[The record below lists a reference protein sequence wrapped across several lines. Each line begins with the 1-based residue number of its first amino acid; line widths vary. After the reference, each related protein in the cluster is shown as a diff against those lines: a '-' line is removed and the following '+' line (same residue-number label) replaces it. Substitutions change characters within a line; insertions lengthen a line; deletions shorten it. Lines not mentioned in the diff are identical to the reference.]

1 MTSVL
6 RASKWQNAA
15 GTTRGAVINTY
26 QVTSGTQASYGG
38 GSGENRGA
46 TWYDLNNMSITL
58 TPVSSTSRFL
68 RLGRVMLSAGTADN
82 YNKHIRHT
90 RSGTAIGK
98 GVNGVYTWAAHA
110 QSRTFNGAGVTEF
123 IPIHYLDSPATTS
136 SITYK
141 VQGLQTNYGNALYM
155 NRVPETNW
163 QSANLSTFTVME
175 IQA

>member
-6 RASKWQNAA
+6 RTNKWQNAA

-26 QVTSGTQASYGG
+26 QVTSGTQASYGS
-38 GSGENRGA
+38 GSGENRGS

-58 TPVSSTSRFL
+58 TPVSSTSRVL
-68 RLGRVMLSAGTADN
+68 LLGRIQLGYATADN
-82 YNKHIRHT
+82 YNAHIRLT
-90 RSGTAIGK
+90 RSGTAIGN

-110 QSRTFNGAGVTEF
+110 QFRLHSGAGGTEF
-123 IPIHYLDSPATTS
+123 LPIHFMDSPSTTS

-141 VQGLQTNYGNALYM
+141 VQGLQTNNGNTLYM
-155 NRVPETNW
+155 NRYPEVSW
-163 QSANLSTFTVME
+163 QSANLSSFTIME

>member
-6 RASKWQNAA
+6 RTNKWQNAA
-15 GTTRGAVINTY
+15 GTTRGAIINTY
-26 QVTSGTQASYGG
+26 QTQSVTQVSYGS

-68 RLGRVMLSAGTADN
+68 LLGRLHLAYATADN
-82 YNKHIRHT
+82 YNAHIRLV
-90 RSGTAIGK
+90 RNSTAVGN

-110 QSRTFNGAGVTEF
+110 QTRLHSGAGGIEF
-123 IPIHYLDSPATTS
+123 IPIHYMDSPATAS
-136 SITYK
+136 AITYK
-141 VQGLQTNYGNALYM
+141 VQGLQTNNGNTLYM
-155 NRVPETNW
+155 NRYPEVSW
-163 QSANLSTFTVME
+163 QSANMSTFTIME